1 MLIDEI
7 KKANMQALKDKDKA
21 TRAALSTVI
30 NKYMLLNVENKAKG
44 KETTDADVIS
54 ILQKSVK
61 ELEEEKNMFVKAARQ
76 DKIDEM
82 NIQIN
87 AVKKYLPEMMSEDE
101 IKAVITSVLADL
113 GIDAPTAKD
122 KGKIMKELMPKV
134 KGKADGKE
142 VNQILAGMMK

>member
-101 IKAVITSVLADL
+101 IRKIISGLEDKSIKSVMAYFKENYA
-113 GIDAPTAKD
+113 GKVEMAKVSQV
-122 KGKIMKELMPKV
+122 LRS
-134 KGKADGKE
+134 
-142 VNQILAGMMK
+142 L

>member
-61 ELEEEKNMFVKAARQ
+61 ELEEEKNMFVKVARQ

-101 IKAVITSVLADL
+101 IRKIISGLEDKSVKSVMAYFKENYA
-113 GIDAPTAKD
+113 GKVEMAKVSQV
-122 KGKIMKELMPKV
+122 LRS
-134 KGKADGKE
+134 
-142 VNQILAGMMK
+142 L

>member
-1 MLIDEI
+1 MLINEI

-101 IKAVITSVLADL
+101 IRKIISGLEDKSVKSVMAYFKENYA
-113 GIDAPTAKD
+113 GKVEMAKVSQV
-122 KGKIMKELMPKV
+122 LRS
-134 KGKADGKE
+134 
-142 VNQILAGMMK
+142 L

>member
-101 IKAVITSVLADL
+101 IRKIISGLEDKSVKSVMAYFKENYA
-113 GIDAPTAKD
+113 GKVEMAKVSQVL
-122 KGKIMKELMPKV
+122 KSL
-134 KGKADGKE
+134 
-142 VNQILAGMMK
+142 

>member
-101 IKAVITSVLADL
+101 IRKIISGLEDKSVKSVMAYFKENY
-113 GIDAPTAKD
+113 A
-122 KGKIMKELMPKV
+122 GKVEMTKV
-134 KGKADGKE
+134 SQ
-142 VNQILAGMMK
+142 VLRSL

>member
-101 IKAVITSVLADL
+101 IRKIISGLEDKSVKSVMAYFKENYA
-113 GIDAPTAKD
+113 GKVEIAKVSQV
-122 KGKIMKELMPKV
+122 LRS
-134 KGKADGKE
+134 
-142 VNQILAGMMK
+142 L

>member
-30 NKYMLLNVENKAKG
+30 NKYMLLNVENKTKG

-54 ILQKSVK
+54 ILQKSIK

-101 IKAVITSVLADL
+101 IRKIISGLEDKSVKSVMAYFKENYA
-113 GIDAPTAKD
+113 GKVEMAKVSQV
-122 KGKIMKELMPKV
+122 LRS
-134 KGKADGKE
+134 
-142 VNQILAGMMK
+142 L

>member
-44 KETTDADVIS
+44 KETTDADVVS

-101 IKAVITSVLADL
+101 IRKIISGLEDKSVKSVMAYFKENYA
-113 GIDAPTAKD
+113 GKVEMAKVSQV
-122 KGKIMKELMPKV
+122 LRS
-134 KGKADGKE
+134 
-142 VNQILAGMMK
+142 L

>member
-44 KETTDADVIS
+44 KETADADVIS

-101 IKAVITSVLADL
+101 IRKIISGLEDKSVKSVMAYFKENYA
-113 GIDAPTAKD
+113 GKVEMAKVSQV
-122 KGKIMKELMPKV
+122 LRS
-134 KGKADGKE
+134 
-142 VNQILAGMMK
+142 L

>member
-44 KETTDADVIS
+44 KETTDVDVIS

-101 IKAVITSVLADL
+101 IRKIISRLEDKSVKSVMAYFKENYA
-113 GIDAPTAKD
+113 GKVEMAKVSQV
-122 KGKIMKELMPKV
+122 LRS
-134 KGKADGKE
+134 
-142 VNQILAGMMK
+142 L

>member
-61 ELEEEKNMFVKAARQ
+61 ELEEEKNMSVKAAHQ

-101 IKAVITSVLADL
+101 IRKIISGLEDKSVKSVMAYFKENYA
-113 GIDAPTAKD
+113 GKVEMAKVSQV
-122 KGKIMKELMPKV
+122 LRS
-134 KGKADGKE
+134 
-142 VNQILAGMMK
+142 L

>member
-7 KKANMQALKDKDKA
+7 KKANMQALKDKNKA

-101 IKAVITSVLADL
+101 IRKIISGLEDKSVKSVMAYFKENYA
-113 GIDAPTAKD
+113 GKVEMAKVSQV
-122 KGKIMKELMPKV
+122 LRS
-134 KGKADGKE
+134 
-142 VNQILAGMMK
+142 L

>member
-61 ELEEEKNMFVKAARQ
+61 ELEEEKNMFVKAVRQ

-101 IKAVITSVLADL
+101 IRKIISGLEDKSVKSVMAYFKENYA
-113 GIDAPTAKD
+113 GKVEMAKVSQV
-122 KGKIMKELMPKV
+122 LRS
-134 KGKADGKE
+134 
-142 VNQILAGMMK
+142 L

>member
-101 IKAVITSVLADL
+101 IRKIISGLEDKSVKSVMAYFKENYT
-113 GIDAPTAKD
+113 GKVEMAKVSQV
-122 KGKIMKELMPKV
+122 LRS
-134 KGKADGKE
+134 
-142 VNQILAGMMK
+142 L

>member
-44 KETTDADVIS
+44 KETTDADVII

-101 IKAVITSVLADL
+101 IRKIISGLEDKSVKSVMAYFKENYA
-113 GIDAPTAKD
+113 GKVEMAKVSQV
-122 KGKIMKELMPKV
+122 LRS
-134 KGKADGKE
+134 
-142 VNQILAGMMK
+142 L

>member
-44 KETTDADVIS
+44 KETPDADVIS

-101 IKAVITSVLADL
+101 IRKIISGLEDKSVKSVMAYFKENYA
-113 GIDAPTAKD
+113 GKVEMAKVSQV
-122 KGKIMKELMPKV
+122 LRS
-134 KGKADGKE
+134 
-142 VNQILAGMMK
+142 L

>member
-61 ELEEEKNMFVKAARQ
+61 ELEEEKNMFIKAARQ

-101 IKAVITSVLADL
+101 IRKIISGLEDKSVKSVMAYFKENYA
-113 GIDAPTAKD
+113 GKVEMAKVSQV
-122 KGKIMKELMPKV
+122 LRS
-134 KGKADGKE
+134 
-142 VNQILAGMMK
+142 L

>member
-76 DKIDEM
+76 DKIDKM

-101 IKAVITSVLADL
+101 IRKIISGLEDKSVKSVMAYFKENYA
-113 GIDAPTAKD
+113 GKVEMAKVSQV
-122 KGKIMKELMPKV
+122 LRS
-134 KGKADGKE
+134 
-142 VNQILAGMMK
+142 L

>member
-76 DKIDEM
+76 DKIYEM

-101 IKAVITSVLADL
+101 IRKIISGLEDKSVKSVMAYFKENYA
-113 GIDAPTAKD
+113 GKVEMAKVSQV
-122 KGKIMKELMPKV
+122 LRS
-134 KGKADGKE
+134 
-142 VNQILAGMMK
+142 L

>member
-21 TRAALSTVI
+21 TRAALSIVI

-101 IKAVITSVLADL
+101 IRKIISGLEDKSVKSVMAYFKENYA
-113 GIDAPTAKD
+113 GKVEMAKVSQV
-122 KGKIMKELMPKV
+122 LRS
-134 KGKADGKE
+134 
-142 VNQILAGMMK
+142 L

>member
-82 NIQIN
+82 SIQIN

-101 IKAVITSVLADL
+101 IRKIISGLEDKSVKSVMAYFKENYA
-113 GIDAPTAKD
+113 GKVEMAKVSQV
-122 KGKIMKELMPKV
+122 LRS
-134 KGKADGKE
+134 
-142 VNQILAGMMK
+142 L

>member
-7 KKANMQALKDKDKA
+7 KKANMQALKDKDKE

-30 NKYMLLNVENKAKG
+30 NKYMLLNVEDKAKG

-101 IKAVITSVLADL
+101 IRKIISGLEDKSVKSVMAYFKENYA
-113 GIDAPTAKD
+113 GKVEMAKVSQV
-122 KGKIMKELMPKV
+122 LRS
-134 KGKADGKE
+134 
-142 VNQILAGMMK
+142 L

>member
-101 IKAVITSVLADL
+101 IRKIISGLEDKSVKLVMAYFKENYA
-113 GIDAPTAKD
+113 GKVEMAKVSQV
-122 KGKIMKELMPKV
+122 LRS
-134 KGKADGKE
+134 
-142 VNQILAGMMK
+142 L

>member
-101 IKAVITSVLADL
+101 IRKIISGLEDKSVKSVMAYFKENYA
-113 GIDAPTAKD
+113 GKVEMAKVSQV
-122 KGKIMKELMPKV
+122 L
-134 KGKADGKE
+134 
-142 VNQILAGMMK
+142 

>member
-101 IKAVITSVLADL
+101 IRKIISRLEDKSVKSVMAYFKENYA
-113 GIDAPTAKD
+113 GKVEMAKVSQV
-122 KGKIMKELMPKV
+122 LRS
-134 KGKADGKE
+134 
-142 VNQILAGMMK
+142 L

>member
-87 AVKKYLPEMMSEDE
+87 AVKKYLPKMMSEDE
-101 IKAVITSVLADL
+101 IRKIISGLEDKSVKSVMAYFKENYA
-113 GIDAPTAKD
+113 GKVEMAKVSQV
-122 KGKIMKELMPKV
+122 LRS
-134 KGKADGKE
+134 
-142 VNQILAGMMK
+142 L

>member
-82 NIQIN
+82 KIQIN

-101 IKAVITSVLADL
+101 IRKIISGLEDKSVKSVMAYFKENY
-113 GIDAPTAKD
+113 ASKVEMAKVSQV
-122 KGKIMKELMPKV
+122 LRS
-134 KGKADGKE
+134 
-142 VNQILAGMMK
+142 L

>member
-101 IKAVITSVLADL
+101 IRKIISGLEDKSVKSVMAYFKENYA
-113 GIDAPTAKD
+113 GKVEMAK
-122 KGKIMKELMPKV
+122 
-134 KGKADGKE
+134 
-142 VNQILAGMMK
+142 VNQVLRSL

>member
-87 AVKKYLPEMMSEDE
+87 AIKKYLPEMMSEDE
-101 IKAVITSVLADL
+101 IRKIISGLEDKSVKSVMAYFKENYA
-113 GIDAPTAKD
+113 GKVEMAKVSQV
-122 KGKIMKELMPKV
+122 LRS
-134 KGKADGKE
+134 
-142 VNQILAGMMK
+142 L

>member
-101 IKAVITSVLADL
+101 IRKIISGLEDKSVKSVMAYFKENYAGKVEMAKVSQDL
-113 GIDAPTAKD
+113 RS
-122 KGKIMKELMPKV
+122 L
-134 KGKADGKE
+134 
-142 VNQILAGMMK
+142 

>member
-54 ILQKSVK
+54 ILQKSAK

-101 IKAVITSVLADL
+101 IRKIISGLEDKSVKSVMAYFKENYA
-113 GIDAPTAKD
+113 GKVEMAKVSQV
-122 KGKIMKELMPKV
+122 LRS
-134 KGKADGKE
+134 
-142 VNQILAGMMK
+142 L

>member
-1 MLIDEI
+1 MLIGEI

-101 IKAVITSVLADL
+101 IRKIISGLEDKSVKSVMAYFKENYA
-113 GIDAPTAKD
+113 GKVEMAKVSQV
-122 KGKIMKELMPKV
+122 LRS
-134 KGKADGKE
+134 
-142 VNQILAGMMK
+142 L

>member
-54 ILQKSVK
+54 ILQKSIK

-101 IKAVITSVLADL
+101 IRKIISGLEDKSVKSVMAYFKENYA
-113 GIDAPTAKD
+113 GKVEMAKVSQV
-122 KGKIMKELMPKV
+122 LSS
-134 KGKADGKE
+134 
-142 VNQILAGMMK
+142 L

>member
-30 NKYMLLNVENKAKG
+30 NKYMLLNVENKAKS

-101 IKAVITSVLADL
+101 IRKIISGLEDKSVKSVMAYFKENYA
-113 GIDAPTAKD
+113 GKVEMAKVSQV
-122 KGKIMKELMPKV
+122 LRS
-134 KGKADGKE
+134 
-142 VNQILAGMMK
+142 L